1 MNAESDSGTLTCE
14 NRVVRYSSKLC
25 GSWSPPISSIQV
37 VGEFTNEDGPHI
49 DDYFLVFLTSS
60 RSEWWQ
66 ASIYAEGRDDF
77 LRTLVKELPGLGAPG
92 LSNSTSFQS
101 RVLWPPAH
109 QGKPLFTC
117 SKPIR
122 GSGFFG
128 RVLTAL
134 DSKVAQRI
142 AANLD

>member
-1 MNAESDSGTLTCE
+1 MDADSNSGILTCE
-14 NRVVRYSSKLC
+14 NGTVRYSSRQF
-25 GSWSPPISSIQV
+25 GSWSLPVSSIQV

-77 LRTLVKELPGLGAPG
+77 LRALEKELPGLGAPG
-92 LSNSTSFQS
+92 LSNSTSFKS

-109 QGKPLFTC
+109 QGKPLFTF
-117 SKPIR
+117 SKPTR
-122 GSGFFG
+122 GSSFFG

-134 DSKVAQRI
+134 DSKVEQRI